1 MIENSE
7 EAKAAV
13 STSSTEVD
21 QRRLVEN
28 RRANYNRLVR
38 TARLGSI
45 VLDDVKFKIL
55 PEALGVNKSLLKRHL
70 NVSTKVM
77 SHGITDGTCVGNI
90 VWNIQYKFQKRTIV
104 KCSASY
110 IISYNGIENCSE
122 ETVEVFVE
130 NVGKVATYAY
140 LRALY
145 AHLDW
150 SANLGSPPLP
160 IVQFLPK
167 L

>member
-1 MIENSE
+1 MEDSDNVAPVPASVIPASDGQ
-7 EAKAAV
+7 
-13 STSSTEVD
+13 S
-21 QRRLVEN
+21 VEN
-28 RRANYNRLVR
+28 RRASYNRLVR
-38 TARLGSI
+38 TARLASI
-45 VLDDVKFKIL
+45 ILEDVKFKIL
-55 PEALGVNKSLLKRHL
+55 PEALGVNKSLLKRDL
-70 NVSTKVM
+70 EVSTKVM
-77 SHGITDGTCVGNI
+77 SPGLTDGTCVGNI
-90 VWNIQYKFQKRTIV
+90 VWRVQYKFKNRTIV
-104 KCSASY
+104 RCTASY
-110 IISYNGIENCSE
+110 LISYDGIENCSE
-122 ETVEVFVE
+122 ETVGIFVE

>member
-1 MIENSE
+1 MAGNELVTTGMAGPPSPPDGQ
-7 EAKAAV
+7 A
-13 STSSTEVD
+13 
-21 QRRLVEN
+21 VEN

-38 TARLGSI
+38 TARLASI
-45 VLDDVKFKIL
+45 ILEGVDFKIM
-55 PEALGVNKSLLKRHL
+55 PEALGVNRALLSR
-70 NVSTKVM
+70 NIDVTTKVM
-77 SHGITDGTCVGNI
+77 SPGLNDGTCVANI
-90 VWNIQYKFQKRTIV
+90 MWTVQYKFKKRTIV
-104 KCSASY
+104 KCRASY
-110 IISYNGIENCSE
+110 IISYDGIRDCSE
-122 ETVEVFVE
+122 ETVSVFVE

-160 IVQFLPK
+160 IVQFQPK